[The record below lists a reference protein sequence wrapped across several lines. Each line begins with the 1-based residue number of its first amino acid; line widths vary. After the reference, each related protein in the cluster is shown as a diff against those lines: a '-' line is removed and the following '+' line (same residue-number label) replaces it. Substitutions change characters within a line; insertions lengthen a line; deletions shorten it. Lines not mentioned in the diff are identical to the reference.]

1 MLALRGVLIME
12 MTFGKHIGKS
22 IFSLP
27 DSYLRWLAT
36 SGSDPYIAE
45 FAANVL
51 RRWGRPKA
59 SEHITFADEESVC
72 GEPCVYIASPF
83 SLADLVKDFPG
94 RAWDTYRK
102 QWYIP
107 PSNVDE
113 CKLII
118 EAYDNPKAPAAAQ
131 QTLF

>member
-1 MLALRGVLIME
+1 ME

-83 SLADLVKDFPG
+83 SLAG
-94 RAWDTYRK
+94 
-102 QWYIP
+102 
-107 PSNVDE
+107 
-113 CKLII
+113 
-118 EAYDNPKAPAAAQ
+118 
-131 QTLF
+131 